1 MKRAASLTEIKH
13 VLRPNALV
21 TPEELAALFV
31 ETSDARDPQA
41 SQRAALFDH
50 LDTDANVKMLVYGLR
65 GTGKSTELNR
75 FAQEYASRYTVF
87 RLSLMDEKVLG
98 QVTAES
104 LLVLISERLLAGM
117 HDIGLPFPDSALQ
130 HVYGWFS
137 EAFQYREQDVE
148 SSLRVGGGADT
159 SDSWWGKLV
168 GLRAFLTADIRTGS
182 HVLNKTITKENRRI
196 SELAHQCDLL
206 VKDARTLLQ
215 STRKKEL
222 LLLIDDMDKIS
233 LAEADSV
240 LIENPALL
248 GNLSC
253 KAVYTAPMSLR
264 CSPRATEMELHFRPV
279 VFPMIKVTERDGT
292 ACVTGRAVIREIL
305 ERRLEVDRLLEPE
318 ALDLA
323 VEKTGGVLRH
333 LFDVLIDAAFAAR
346 EAARREVR
354 DAAPISRRAA
364 SRAAPITPRNVRW
377 GLDQLKNNLLSRI
390 GTAGLPAAYRR
401 VETEQLVTRLRELA
415 GKCERAVSD
424 EVNQLL
430 MNAHALI
437 EYNGE
442 GWCRLHPLV
451 EEHYGASLAAR

>member
-1 MKRAASLTEIKH
+1 MKRAASLTEIKQ
-13 VLRPNALV
+13 VLRPNPLA
-21 TPEELAALFV
+21 TPEELGALFV

-75 FAQEYASRYTVF
+75 FAQEYASRYTVV

-104 LLVLISERLLAGM
+104 LLVLIAEKLLTGM
-117 HDIGLPFPDSALQ
+117 HDMGLPFPDSALK
-130 HVYGWFS
+130 HVYSWFS
-137 EAFQYREQDVE
+137 EVFEYREQDIE
-148 SSLRVGGGADT
+148 SALRAGAGADT
-159 SDSWWGKLV
+159 ADSWWGKLV
-168 GLRAFLTADIRTGS
+168 GLRAFLTADIRAGS
-182 HVLNKTITKENRRI
+182 RVLNKTITKENRRI

-215 STRKKEL
+215 SKRKTEL
-222 LLLIDDMDKIS
+222 LLVIDDMDKIS
-233 LAEADSV
+233 LAEADAV

-292 ACVTGRAVIREIL
+292 ACGAGRAVIRQIL
-305 ERRLEVDRLLEPE
+305 ERRLEVDLLLAPE

-323 VEKTGGVLRH
+323 VDKTGGVLRH

-346 EAARREVR
+346 EAARREAR
-354 DAAPISRRAA
+354 NAAR
-364 SRAAPITPRNVRW
+364 ITPKNVRW